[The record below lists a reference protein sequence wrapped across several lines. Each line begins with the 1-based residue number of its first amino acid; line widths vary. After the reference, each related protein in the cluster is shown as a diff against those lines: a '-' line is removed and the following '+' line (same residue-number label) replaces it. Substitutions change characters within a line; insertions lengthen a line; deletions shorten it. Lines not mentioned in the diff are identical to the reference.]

1 MEKILIL
8 GGGYGA
14 LRYLESLIWDTE
26 KEITICGFE
35 IQGKSKSVEPRN
47 GIALACVRQT

>member
-35 IQGKSKSVEPRN
+35 IQGKSKVLR
-47 GIALACVRQT
+47 L